1 MRKKIHIITPIR
13 PGGPQ
18 MWGRLL
24 AKELNIRDEWSA
36 THTRTLP
43 RMIMTPFYEPAD
55 VVHTSVPI
63 TYRLWKKPLILTL
76 RGNFMIEY
84 YYWARMYPRSIRMAD
99 IVTVSSH
106 FLKETLRLPNALV
119 IPPSADLP
127 QMPVRQRT
135 DEHTIRILIVTK
147 FCFPQK
153 SRGVLTL
160 LDALSKTKI
169 KKHPI
174 SIAILGGGVYLN
186 EIKRESRRCGLPVT
200 FYGFTDPKPFF
211 EQSDIF
217 LYWSKHD
224 NTPIAVLE
232 AMSYGLP
239 VVANNVG
246 AMTELV
252 THKETGLIANTPDE
266 FTAYVNELF
275 DHPELQR
282 TLGEGARHAILTTFS
297 HARVV
302 PQYES
307 LYRGVIS

>member
-1 MRKKIHIITPIR
+1 MQKTCMRKKIHIITPIR

-135 DEHTIRILIVTK
+135 D
-147 FCFPQK
+147 
-153 SRGVLTL
+153 
-160 LDALSKTKI
+160 ALSKTKI

-200 FYGFTDPKPFF
+200 FYGFADPKPFF

-275 DHPELQR
+275 DHPELQ
-282 TLGEGARHAILTTFS
+282 
-297 HARVV
+297 
-302 PQYES
+302 
-307 LYRGVIS
+307 